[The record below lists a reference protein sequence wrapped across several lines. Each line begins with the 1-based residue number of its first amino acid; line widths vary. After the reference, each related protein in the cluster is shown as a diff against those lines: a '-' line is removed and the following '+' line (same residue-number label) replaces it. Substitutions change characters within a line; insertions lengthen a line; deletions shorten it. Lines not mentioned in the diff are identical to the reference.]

1 MSSSLTAHYNSH
13 PIKFRGT
20 IRSCPIVS
28 VPIQDILYR
37 ANNHRFQ
44 VAVQEWVGNSGGQ
57 YTMDTLKK
65 DISRSE
71 VQAMI
76 HQVLQASIGEDG
88 EALKVKLITEKQ
100 TTPLVLTVGNVAV
113 NGNTRLFIMR
123 LLLASD
129 PIKYAHFSIVRCIYL
144 PDDATEE
151 EIDEFEIEEQLAEE
165 VKVEYLWY
173 ETANWMLDWKIQHS
187 KTEQQVADKFRTG
200 KQEAKKLMNAYSE
213 ADLYLRHINKPFQFK
228 SIENKRTAFETLFDV
243 KSKFAA
249 DPAKQKLIEQIAYY
263 YIENEDAVPERLFVY
278 FKRIGSYIDNIE
290 KSLIEHGPNNG
301 NMTTIASNDYN
312 PDSEIE
318 DLLGVSESEAQGTE
332 AVLNYYTQLEGDNQK
347 EAIEIV
353 DRVIEHETDKEKE
366 KQRKA
371 KPLMKLQQGLDSI
384 QESYV
389 HFNNNEQ
396 DAKKF
401 AKVIAQIEKTLSD
414 FKTKVGVQ

>member
-1 MSSSLTAHYNSH
+1 MSTSLTAYYNSQ
-13 PIKFRGT
+13 PLKFRGA

-44 VAVQEWVGNSGGQ
+44 VAVQEWVENSDGQ
-57 YTMDTLKK
+57 YTMDTLKQ
-65 DISRSE
+65 DIARPE

-76 HQVLQASIGEDG
+76 HQVLQASVGEDG
-88 EALKVKLITEKQ
+88 EALKIKLINEKQ
-100 TTPLVLTVGNVAV
+100 TTPLVLTVGNVVV

-123 LLLASD
+123 LLLAID
-129 PIKYAHFSIVRCIYL
+129 PIKYAHFANVRCIYL

-151 EIDEFEIEEQLAEE
+151 EIDEYEIEEQLAEE

-173 ETANWMLDWKIQHS
+173 ETANWMLEWKTQS
-187 KTEQQVADKFRTG
+187 NKTDQQVADKFRTG
-200 KQEAKKLMNAYSE
+200 KSEAKKLMNAYSE

-228 SIENKRTAFETLFDV
+228 SIENKRTAFETLSEV
-243 KSKFAA
+243 KGKFAA
-249 DPAKQKLIEQIAYY
+249 DPAKQKLIEKIAYY

-278 FKRIGSYIDNIE
+278 FKRIGSYIDTIE
-290 KSLIEHGPNNG
+290 KSLIEHGPQIEVVTPNEGDNH
-301 NMTTIASNDYN
+301 N
-312 PDSEIE
+312 PDSDIE
-318 DLLGVSESEAQGTE
+318 DLFCSEPQGTE
-332 AVLNYYTQLEGDNQK
+332 AVLDYFTQLEGGNRK

-371 KPLMKLQQGLDSI
+371 KPLMKLQQGLDAI

-389 HFNNNEQ
+389 HFNNKEQ

-401 AKVIAQIEKTLSD
+401 AQVIARIERTLTD